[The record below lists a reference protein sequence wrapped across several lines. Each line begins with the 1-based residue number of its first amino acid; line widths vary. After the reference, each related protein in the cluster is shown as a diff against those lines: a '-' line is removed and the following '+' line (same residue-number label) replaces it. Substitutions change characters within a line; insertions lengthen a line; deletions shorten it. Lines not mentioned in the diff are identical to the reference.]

1 MSELNAGEGIIR
13 RLWPTETDKFRD
25 HLLRLDKESRR
36 LRFAHS
42 VSDAF
47 IEEYASRMSEF
58 GSLVYGHVVDGKVRG
73 AAELRRLGDTWG
85 EEAEAAFSVE
95 SAYQDHGVGSELMG
109 RVVRAARNRRI
120 RRLYMSCLAENA
132 KMQVIAKKH
141 EAVLRFEYGE
151 VIGEILPE
159 QPNYFS
165 MMAEAAE
172 DRVGFMI
179 AVLELQSRL
188 VRAA

>member
-1 MSELNAGEGIIR
+1 
-13 RLWPTETDKFRD
+13 
-25 HLLRLDKESRR
+25 
-36 LRFAHS
+36 
-42 VSDAF
+42 
-47 IEEYASRMSEF
+47 
-58 GSLVYGHVVDGKVRG
+58 
-73 AAELRRLGDTWG
+73 
-85 EEAEAAFSVE
+85 
-95 SAYQDHGVGSELMG
+95 MG
-109 RVVRAARNRRI
+109 RVVRAARNRRV

-132 KMQVIAKKH
+132 RMQVIAKKH

-165 MMAEAAE
+165 IIAEAAE

-179 AVLELQSRL
+179 AVLELQGRM